1 MPAQKK
7 RFTPVQSDLSWE
19 TIRRLASGCQGEY
32 ASGVISSKSIRLQQ
46 TASLRPQDP
55 VEVLQTGVYALY
67 YNTTSKAF
75 ESRVLK
81 IDKQL
86 SFLYA
91 LQETSKLRN
100 GGAQDP
106 FAVRLYEIED
116 VQSGRQARK
125 LCQVLGVEDDYL
137 TDSTA
142 VAVFHAKGSKD
153 MSFASVEKVMILIV
167 SPQMKLPEL
176 LKGVVGLA
184 KKKFIGGEEDDEEGL
199 RLKDVGRYLDAARI
213 SKVSSVFTDQQHL
226 DLEITLRSAEQ
237 SETGTRSM
245 DKKKPIAH
253 AVHFPLQPNAISQE
267 ITKLMDRLGI
277 LPKLDVARLNV
288 VLYEMAIHR
297 QWFEPFVRLFPGGL
311 YDFMQ
316 DRTGISAHFKLGH
329 DVQNQLTDP
338 APQRRPLDV
347 DIYCAQALRGT
358 VLAVKHLLDLERV
371 FASAE
376 KGISTRP
383 KDDILKDV
391 LNFNVDES
399 RRNAFRQFSRP
410 EETSMQAATLAVDRM
425 LSQAS
430 DSSPSRVPP
439 IKARLEELP
448 RGNDTTPLMSDGPLG
463 EVLTE
468 GGIMAI

>member
-1 MPAQKK
+1 
-7 RFTPVQSDLSWE
+7 VQSNLSWE
-19 TIRRLASGCQGEY
+19 NIRRLASGCQGEY
-32 ASGVISSKSIRLQQ
+32 TSGAINSKSIRLQQ
-46 TASLRPQDP
+46 ALALSQQDP
-55 VEVLQTGVYALY
+55 VDVLQTGVYVLY
-67 YNTTSKAF
+67 FNSKIKAF

-86 SFLYA
+86 SFLYS
-91 LQETSKLRN
+91 LQETSKLLHGR
-100 GGAQDP
+100 AQDP

-125 LCQVLGVEDDYL
+125 LCEVLGVEDDYL

-142 VAVFHAKGSKD
+142 VCVFHAKGSKD
-153 MSFASVEKVMILIV
+153 MAFASLDKVMVLIV
-167 SPQMKLPEL
+167 SPQMQLPDL

-237 SETGTRSM
+237 SETGARTM

-253 AVHFPLQPNAISQE
+253 AVYFPLQPNTISQE
-267 ITKLMDRLGI
+267 INKLMDRLGI

-316 DRTGISAHFKLGH
+316 DRTGVSAHFKLSQ

-338 APQRRPLDV
+338 PLQRRRLDV
-347 DIYCAQALRGT
+347 DIYCAQALKGT
-358 VLAVKHLLDLERV
+358 ILAVKHLLDLEQV
-371 FASAE
+371 FANAE
-376 KGISTRP
+376 KGSSTRP
-383 KDDILKDV
+383 KDDILKEV
-391 LNFNVDES
+391 VGFTFDENRHNS
-399 RRNAFRQFSRP
+399 RRQFNSP
-410 EETSMQAATLAVDRM
+410 EEASMQAATATVDRM

-430 DSSPSRVPP
+430 DSSRSPSRVPP
-439 IKARLEELP
+439 IKTRLEELP
-448 RGNDTTPLMSDGPLG
+448 RGNDSTPLMSDGEYGDVIP
-463 EVLTE
+463 E
-468 GGIMAI
+468 GGLMAI